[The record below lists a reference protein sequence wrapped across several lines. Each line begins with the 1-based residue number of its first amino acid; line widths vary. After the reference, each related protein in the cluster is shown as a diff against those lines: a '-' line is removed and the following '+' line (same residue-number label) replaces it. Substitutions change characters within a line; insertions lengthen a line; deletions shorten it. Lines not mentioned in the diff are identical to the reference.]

1 MNDIRSSVYAQKVEL
16 LLRLIPI
23 VMEEG
28 VFAIHG
34 GTAINLFL
42 KDLPRYSVDI
52 DLTYIPLA
60 DRQTSLNDIN
70 LHLKTIADKAKKAF
84 KGMHV
89 VPNFSTCKLLCE
101 YRGKQVKIEV
111 NQTKRGIVGGAVQS
125 LPLSEKAQ
133 EEFSL
138 FCEANVVPLTQL
150 YGGKIAAAL
159 SRQHPRDLFDVKYMD
174 IPLNDCREG
183 LIFCLLGSDRP
194 IHESFAPSLIDQH
207 DAMENQ
213 FSGMT
218 DIPFTYEEFEE
229 TRAKLVN
236 DASSGTASAG
246 PDHAAIVALREPVE
260 KVIASHAFMA
270 AVPSLDI
277 VLTPNGFRNRVEH
290 ECGSCLQE
298 ENRTVAGLARS
309 GARLQPGTAAAS
321 VGQP

>member
-23 VMEEG
+23 VMEEE

-60 DRQTSLNDIN
+60 DRQTSLDDIN
-70 LHLKTIADKAKKAF
+70 LHLKAIAEKAKKAF
-84 KGMHV
+84 KGMHI
-89 VPNFSTCKLLCE
+89 VPNFNTCKLLCE

-111 NQTKRGIVGGAVQS
+111 NQTKRGIVGGDVHTI
-125 LPLSEKAQ
+125 PLNEKAQ

-138 FCEANVVPLTQL
+138 FCEASVVPLTQL

-159 SRQHPRDLFDVKYMD
+159 SRQHPRRDLFDVKYMD
-174 IPLNDCREG
+174 ILLSDCREG

-194 IHESFAPSLIDQH
+194 IHESFAPRLIDQRE
-207 DAMENQ
+207 AMENQ
-213 FSGMT
+213 FAGMT

-229 TRAKLVN
+229 TRAKLINDVN
-236 DASSGTASAG
+236 SLMTEADKKFLISFESGQPEWDG
-246 PDHAAIVALREPVE
+246 YEFEYFKDY
-260 KVIASHAFMA
+260 
-270 AVPSLDI
+270 PSVQWKL
-277 VLTPNGFRNRVEH
+277 LNLKKLAKQNPQK
-290 ECGSCLQE
+290 LQE
-298 ENRTVAGLARS
+298 EAEKLNNVF
-309 GARLQPGTAAAS
+309 LQD
-321 VGQP
+321 

>member
-1 MNDIRSSVYAQKVEL
+1 MNDIRPSVYAQKVEL

-23 VMEEG
+23 VMEEE

-60 DRQTSLNDIN
+60 DRQTSLDDIN

-125 LPLSEKAQ
+125 LPLSEKSQ

-174 IPLNDCREG
+174 IPLSKCREG

-194 IHESFAPSLIDQH
+194 IHESFALRLIDQRE
-207 DAMENQ
+207 AMDNQ
-213 FSGMT
+213 FAGMT
-218 DIPFTYEEFEE
+218 DIPFTYKEFED
-229 TRAKLVN
+229 TRTKLINDVKSLMTDADKKFLISFESGQPEWNGYEFEYFKDYPSVQWKLLNLKKLAKQN
-236 DASSGTASAG
+236 
-246 PDHAAIVALREPVE
+246 PQKLREE
-260 KVIASHAFMA
+260 MEYLKDAF
-270 AVPSLDI
+270 
-277 VLTPNGFRNRVEH
+277 
-290 ECGSCLQE
+290 
-298 ENRTVAGLARS
+298 
-309 GARLQPGTAAAS
+309 
-321 VGQP
+321 

>member
-1 MNDIRSSVYAQKVEL
+1 MNGVRSSVYAQKVEL

-23 VMEEG
+23 VMEED

-60 DRQTSLNDIN
+60 DRQTSLDDIN
-70 LHLKTIADKAKKAF
+70 MHLNVIAEKAKKAF
-84 KGMHV
+84 KGMHI

-101 YRGKQVKIEV
+101 YRGRQVKIEV
-111 NQTKRGIVGGAVQS
+111 NQTKRGIIGGDVQTI
-125 LPLSEKAQ
+125 PLSEKAQ

-138 FCEANVVPLTQL
+138 FCEANVVPTTQL

-174 IPLNDCREG
+174 IPLSECREG

-194 IHESFAPSLIDQH
+194 IHESFTPRLIDQRE
-207 DAMENQ
+207 AMENQ

-218 DIPFTYEEFEE
+218 DIPFSYEEFEA
-229 TRAKLVN
+229 TRAKLIN
-236 DASSGTASAG
+236 DVKSLMTEADKKFLISFESGQPEWDG
-246 PDHAAIVALREPVE
+246 YEFEYFKDY
-260 KVIASHAFMA
+260 
-270 AVPSLDI
+270 PSVQWKL
-277 VLTPNGFRNRVEH
+277 LNLKKLGKQNPQK
-290 ECGSCLQE
+290 LQE
-298 ENRTVAGLARS
+298 EAEKLRNLFNFN
-309 GARLQPGTAAAS
+309 LNN
-321 VGQP
+321 